1 MIEPKGGEGIPMLRS
16 LKELEHYAVSATDG
30 DIGQVADFLLDDE
43 RWIIRYLVV
52 ETGGFFSGRRVLIS
66 PISFRQV
73 DWSTRGFHLALT
85 RDKVK
90 SSPSVDL
97 DKPVSRQHELDW
109 FGYYGY
115 PRYWGYSGL
124 WGMGAYPG
132 LLAAGRSNGAPAEE
146 PGGSGDVHLRSAE
159 EVRGYHIQGTDGP
172 MGHVDDFIID
182 DETWEVRYLVIDTRN
197 WWLDKKVLVSPYW
210 ANRISW
216 AEGEVFVEMSRQKI
230 KNSPEWNA
238 TAPINRE
245 YETRLYDYYGRPVY
259 WDSGDRPVKTPPPHQ
274 HSGSHAR

>member
-1 MIEPKGGEGIPMLRS
+1 MLRS

-30 DIGQVADFLLDDE
+30 DIGHVADFLLDDE
-43 RWIIRYLVV
+43 RWIVRYLVV
-52 ETGGFFSGRRVLIS
+52 ETGGFFTGRRVLIS

-85 RDKVK
+85 KDKVK
-90 SSPSVDL
+90 NSPSVDV

>member
-1 MIEPKGGEGIPMLRS
+1 MVEPKGGDGMPMLRS

-30 DIGQVADFLLDDE
+30 DIGHVADFLLDDE
-43 RWIIRYLVV
+43 RWIVRYLVV
-52 ETGGFFSGRRVLIS
+52 ETGGFFGGRRVLIS

-85 RDKVK
+85 KDKVK
-90 SSPSVDL
+90 NSPSVDVN
-97 DKPVSRQHELDW
+97 KPVSRQHELDW

-124 WGMGAYPG
+124 WGTGTYPG
-132 LLAAGRSNGAPAEE
+132 LLATGRSNKAPAEE
-146 PGGSGDVHLRSAE
+146 LGKPGDVHLRSAK

-182 DETWEVRYLVIDTRN
+182 DETWEVRYLVIDTSN
-197 WWLDKKVLVSPYW
+197 WWPDKKVLVSPHW

-216 AEGEVFVEMSRQKI
+216 AEGEVFLEMSRQKI
-230 KNSPEWNA
+230 KNSPEWRPS
-238 TAPINRE
+238 APINRE
-245 YETRLYDYYGRPVY
+245 YEARLYDYYGRPVY
-259 WDSGDRPVKTPPPHQ
+259 WDSSDQPARTPPPHQ
-274 HSGSHAR
+274 HSASHGR